1 MIRMEQV
8 SYSYGKKEVL
18 HDFNLHVKEGE
29 FLTVIGRSGCGKT
42 TMLKLINALLEPT
55 FGKVYVQGKDIAT
68 VDHIALRRR
77 IGYAIQNKGLFP
89 HMSVEANIAY
99 VLSISGQK
107 NKKKNHERVLELL
120 NLVGLEDTLLKA
132 KPSELSGGQQQRVGI
147 ARALAAKP
155 KIMLMDEPFGALDE
169 ITRKMMQKELSALH
183 RKLGLTIVFI
193 THDIREAMK
202 LGNRVLVMDE
212 GKTVQLDTPEKIL
225 AQPANAFVRELI
237 SD

>member
-1 MIRMEQV
+1 MIRMEHV

-18 HDFNLHVKEGE
+18 HDFDLHVTDGE

-42 TMLKLINALLEPT
+42 TMLKLINALLIPT
-55 FGKVYVQGKDIAT
+55 SGHVYVQGQDIAT

-89 HMSVEANIAY
+89 HMNIESNIAY

-107 NKKKNHERVLELL
+107 NKKQSHERVLELL
-120 NLVGLEDTLLKA
+120 NLVGLEESLLKA
-132 KPSELSGGQQQRVGI
+132 RPSELSGGQQQRVGI

-212 GKTVQLDTPEKIL
+212 GKAVQLDTPEKIL

>member
-42 TMLKLINALLEPT
+42 TMLKLINALLKPT

-212 GKTVQLDTPEKIL
+212 GKAVQLDTPEKIL

>member
-1 MIRMEQV
+1 MIRMEHV

-18 HDFNLHVKEGE
+18 HDFNIHVEEGE

-55 FGKVYVQGKDIAT
+55 SGKVYVQGQDIAT
-68 VDHIALRRR
+68 VDHIALRRK

-107 NKKKNHERVLELL
+107 NKKQNHERVLELL
-120 NLVGLEDTLLKA
+120 NLVGLEESLLKVR
-132 KPSELSGGQQQRVGI
+132 PSELSGGQQQRVGI

-183 RKLGLTIVFI
+183 KKLGLTIVFI

-202 LGNRVLVMDE
+202 LGNRVLVMDD
-212 GKTVQLDTPEKIL
+212 GKAVQLDTPEKIL
-225 AQPANAFVRELI
+225 AHPANAFVRELI

>member
-1 MIRMEQV
+1 MEQV

-55 FGKVYVQGKDIAT
+55 FGKVYVQGKDIAA

-212 GKTVQLDTPEKIL
+212 GKAVQLDTPEKIL

>member
-212 GKTVQLDTPEKIL
+212 GKAVQLDTPEKIL

>member
-1 MIRMEQV
+1 MEQV

-212 GKTVQLDTPEKIL
+212 GKAVQLDTPEKIL